1 MMTNPPSQTSKPQ
14 FEALS
19 RVALALQRLFHP
31 LCEVVIHDFDD
42 LEHSIVF
49 IAGNLTDRSVGG
61 AATDLLLACV
71 KHGDTDKDLDSY
83 LTSLPSGRIMK
94 SSTIFLRDEAGYAY
108 GAFCVNV
115 DVTAF
120 ITFRKQLGAFL
131 TVEEKGEVSELFS
144 DDIRETIE
152 AMIAE
157 TMYEIGDRQPL
168 ISRESKVKLVARLS
182 EKGAFQVKKAVPI
195 VADLLGLSRATVY
208 NYLREAGHERGN
220 DKPL

>member
-1 MMTNPPSQTSKPQ
+1 MTNTSSKTNKPQ

-19 RVALALQRLFHP
+19 RLALALQRLLHP
-31 LCEVVIHDFDD
+31 LCEVVIHDFAD

-71 KHGDTDKDLDSY
+71 KNGETDKDLDNY
-83 LTSLPSGRIMK
+83 LTSLPNGRIMK
-94 SSTIFLRDEAGYAY
+94 SSTIFLRDEAGHAY

-131 TVEEKGEVSELFS
+131 TVEEKGEVTELFS

-157 TMYEIGDRQPL
+157 TMYEIGDSQPL
-168 ISRESKVKLVARLS
+168 LSRESKVKLVARLS

-208 NYLREAGHERGN
+208 NYLREGSHERGN
-220 DKPL
+220 DETS